1 MSPASPPGKARS
13 GLRFHAWNLLL
24 IVPLFILITAI
35 YNKATPTLF
44 GMPFFYW
51 FQFVGIIVGVVCT
64 STVYLMTKDDPGAPV
79 IADARGDVGDVD
91 DLDEGAA
98 R

>member
-1 MSPASPPGKARS
+1 MSSASPPRKARS
-13 GLRFHAWNLLL
+13 GLRFRAWNLLL
-24 IVPLFILITAI
+24 ILPLFILITAI

-51 FQFVGIIVGVVCT
+51 FQFVGIIVGVACT
-64 STVYLMTKDDPGAPV
+64 SAVYLMTKDDPGAPV
-79 IADARGDVGDVD
+79 VTDAGPDVD
-91 DLDEGAA
+91 ELDEGAA